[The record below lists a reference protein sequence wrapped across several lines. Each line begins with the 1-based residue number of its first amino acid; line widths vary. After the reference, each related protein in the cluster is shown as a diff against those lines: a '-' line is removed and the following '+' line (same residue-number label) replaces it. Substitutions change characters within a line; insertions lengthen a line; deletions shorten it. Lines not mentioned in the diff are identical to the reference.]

1 MRSASLALLL
11 FLTFPPLDA
20 LASDEGFVDLFDGES
35 LNGWIGKCREHFSI
49 DAGTMTCAK
58 GCQGKLL
65 TEREY
70 RDFVL
75 RFEFRLTPGANNGL
89 AIRVPQAGDAA
100 YEGIELQILDN
111 SAEKYKNLQ
120 KYQYHGSA
128 YGVAAARRGALKP
141 TGEWNKQEVVC
152 RGRTLKVTL
161 NDQVI
166 LDVNLDEAAPNGKT
180 IDGKAHPG
188 LSREQGHVGFLCH
201 GDSVS
206 FRNVRIKE
214 ID

>member
-1 MRSASLALLL
+1 MRSVLLALFMIVLSAP
-11 FLTFPPLDA
+11 TSSA
-20 LASDEGFVDLFDGES
+20 TDEGFVDLFDGKS
-35 LNGWIGKCREHFSI
+35 LDGWIGKCREHFSI
-49 DAGTMTCAK
+49 DASTLTCAK

-89 AIRVPQAGDAA
+89 ALRAPQAGDAA

-111 SAEKYKNLQ
+111 SAEKYKKLQ

-128 YGVAAARRGALKP
+128 YGVAAAKRGALKP

-161 NDQVI
+161 NEQVI

-188 LSREQGHVGFLCH
+188 LSREQGHVGCLCH